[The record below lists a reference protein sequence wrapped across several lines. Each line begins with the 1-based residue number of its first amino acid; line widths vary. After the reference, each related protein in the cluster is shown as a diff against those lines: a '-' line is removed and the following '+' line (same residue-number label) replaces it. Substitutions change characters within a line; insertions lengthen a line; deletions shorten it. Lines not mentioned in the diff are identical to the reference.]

1 MAQTANK
8 PEYREDDAWFSPAQ
22 LAQVAPA
29 DVADTFRSPVPT
41 QMVSNG
47 EYMPHPQTEQQQ
59 RVEARIQELSD
70 GAARAL
76 GLSRRRFL
84 ATTGGMAAAL
94 LAMND
99 VFGPIFKVRPVE
111 MYEPAAFAQAGAP
124 ADLFVLDTQL
134 HTVRSSRNLDNL
146 TLRAIAQGAHSVLNA
161 NDLPDELG
169 GVNTPWNP
177 ALAGLPNV
185 SENFYLVQFI
195 KDVYLDSQVSV
206 GLMSNNTSAAI
217 PDVAGSRPPRD
228 IRESELG
235 EFLTAPQTAAVRDW
249 VNALAGSTRLLAHGQ
264 LFPGIPG
271 SYPPDTP
278 SPTNLEYIQWQIDT
292 LKPDSWKGYTSANS
306 AKYDLDPQSLM
317 RRWTLDDQQVAY
329 PMYDLIVRNS
339 DGEMLLSKPGFF
351 NICIHK
357 GLSTD
362 APDDPALGFPVD
374 IPRAARD
381 WPMLN
386 FIIYHSCIRRAF
398 WMLDAMNDVRSGR
411 LRQGV
416 PDILWTTQF
425 AIDAAPYPNVYAELG
440 TTFAS
445 CVVTFPSV
453 CAHILGQ
460 LLHFFGEDR
469 IVFGTDSV
477 WYGSPQWQIEA
488 FWRFQIPDDLR
499 NRYGYPE
506 LTETAKRMI
515 LGLNS
520 ARLYQLPS
528 AASYTPV
535 PPDYADR
542 IPDDLKTL
550 MEFPGYAT
558 DNLPRMKAEYVA
570 AGPRPSN
577 TRYGWLR
584 A

>member
-1 MAQTANK
+1 
-8 PEYREDDAWFSPAQ
+8 
-22 LAQVAPA
+22 
-29 DVADTFRSPVPT
+29 
-41 QMVSNG
+41 MVSNG
-47 EYMPHPQTEQQQ
+47 EYMPYPQTERQK
-59 RVEARIQELSD
+59 RVEARINELAE
-70 GAARAL
+70 GAARDL

-84 ATTGGMAAAL
+84 ATTGGMAAAF

-99 VFGPIFKVRPVE
+99 VFGTFFRVQPWE
-111 MYEPAAFAQAGAP
+111 MYEAQAGAP
-124 ADLFVLDTQL
+124 GDLFVLDTQL

-146 TLRAIAQGAHSVLNA
+146 TLRAIAQGEHSMLNA

-169 GVNTPWNP
+169 GINTPWNP
-177 ALAGLPNV
+177 ALKGLPNV
-185 SENFYLVQFI
+185 SENYYLVQFV

-217 PDVAGSRPPRD
+217 PDVAGNRPPRD

-249 VNALAGSTRLLAHGQ
+249 INSLAGSTRLLAHGQ

-278 SPTNLEYIQWQIDT
+278 SPSNLEYIQWQIET

-329 PMYDLIVRNS
+329 PMYDLIVRNG
-339 DGEMLLSKPGFF
+339 DGDMLRSKPGFL

-362 APDDPALGFPVD
+362 APDDPSLGFPVD

-386 FIIYHSCIRRAF
+386 FIIYHSCIRPGF

-425 AIDAAPYPNVYAELG
+425 AVDAAPYPNVYAELG

-445 CVVTFPSV
+445 CVVTFPTV

-460 LLHFFGEDR
+460 LMKFFGEDR

-499 NRYGYPE
+499 NQYGYPE
-506 LTETAKRMI
+506 LSETAKRKI

-520 ARLYQLPS
+520 AKLYQLPAS
-528 AASYTPV
+528 ATYAPV

-558 DNLPRMKAEYVA
+558 DNLSKMKAEYLA

-584 A
+584 R